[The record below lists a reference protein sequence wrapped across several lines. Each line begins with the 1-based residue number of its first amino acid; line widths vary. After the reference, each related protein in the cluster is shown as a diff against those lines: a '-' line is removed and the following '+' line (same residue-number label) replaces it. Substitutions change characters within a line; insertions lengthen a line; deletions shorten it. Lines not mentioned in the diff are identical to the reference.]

1 MSRVISSPEEFT
13 IVGENI
19 HPTRVV
25 LRNGR
30 RAVTLDDGTEAV
42 PFKGRAGERR
52 YLTVPD
58 WYKSTQPYEQ
68 GQIKHFLIAM
78 MKGIGDD
85 PAEREEGA
93 EYLLY
98 EVGRQTA
105 AGAQYLDVNV
115 DEVHY
120 DLDIQKRA
128 MRWAVETVQEAAPI
142 PLSVDSSDSGIIAE
156 GLAAYNGRAGRPIV
170 NSVAPERP
178 ETLDM
183 VKEHNARVITMATSG
198 TGMPQDAEERVENT
212 RAIVEQVR
220 SAGVPLGDI
229 FVDAIV
235 FPISVDSQNCN
246 HYFDAVRTI
255 REVYGDEIHIGMGLS
270 NVSFGMPNRKLINK
284 TFIHLALDA
293 GIDSGIIDPVQTKL
307 NAVFSLDT
315 ESEPT
320 TLATDMLLGRDDFC
334 VNYIQAFRDGKL
346 G

>member
-1 MSRVISSPEEFT
+1 LAT
-13 IVGENI
+13 I
-19 HPTRVV
+19 
-25 LRNGR
+25 R
-30 RAVTLDDGTEAV
+30 RSG
-42 PFKGRAGERR
+42 KR
-52 YLTVPD
+52 
-58 WYKSTQPYEQ
+58 
-68 GQIKHFLIAM
+68 
-78 MKGIGDD
+78 
-85 PAEREEGA
+85 A